1 MGTVLNHWASCR
13 APRLSL
19 HVLRCSLLLSASL
32 VLTAQAAEDLTLSIA
47 PGDTLI
53 GISQRFLQDPQRWP
67 ELKRYNRINQDR
79 RLQPGSSLRIPLKWL
94 RWSELTAEVVFVQG
108 TVLVAG
114 KPVVAGAQLKAGDS
128 FDTGASGSLTLRV
141 ADGAMVVFPP
151 NTQASLGVLR
161 EVDGTAVRATTI
173 ELQKG
178 SADTTVVPL
187 KDPASSF
194 EIRTPRVVTA
204 VRGTRFRVAAEGEA
218 SRHEVLTGAVA
229 VGEVL
234 PAAGAPGKA
243 TLNEAQGL
251 RAEAG
256 RLGAVVSL
264 LPAANV
270 SALPQRVERT
280 AQSLTVPPLAGALA
294 WRWQVATDTAFTRL
308 LQDERTTTPTW
319 LLTSLPDGD
328 YHVRVR
334 AADAQGLEGREAQV
348 PLAIRARPEP
358 PLLLSPSPGA
368 SVAGSGELAWT
379 ELTGAPLYQVQVAR
393 DVRFA
398 DLVLDRA
405 GVKGNRL
412 PMDAAWVPGTYYWR
426 VATMRPEGVKAP
438 FAEDPRGPFAD
449 GASFTLLPPSAM
461 VPPEVGEGGLK
472 LAWSG
477 PAGFSHRVQ
486 VSTDVNFATT
496 EFDQVVAGSRLELP
510 TPKSGTYF
518 VRTQVV
524 LPDGRPGTW
533 SSSQR
538 FEVPYKHPWGL
549 LLLMVLLPLL

>member
-1 MGTVLNHWASCR
+1 MR
-13 APRLSL
+13 A
-19 HVLRCSLLLSASL
+19 LRCALLLSASWAR
-32 VLTAQAAEDLTLSIA
+32 TAHAADDLTLAIA
-47 PGDTLI
+47 PDDTLI

-67 ELKRYNRINQDR
+67 ELKRYNRISQDR
-79 RLQPGSSLRIPLKWL
+79 RLQPGSSLRIPLKWV

-108 TVLVAG
+108 AVMVAG

-128 FDTGASGSLTLRV
+128 FDTGASGSLTLRL
-141 ADGAMVVFPP
+141 ADGAVVVFAP
-151 NTQASLGVLR
+151 NTQASLGLLR
-161 EVDGTAVRATTI
+161 EVSGTAVRSTAI
-173 ELQKG
+173 DLQKG
-178 SADTTVVPL
+178 SADSTVVPL

-218 SRHEVLTGAVA
+218 SRHEVLTGVVA
-229 VGEVL
+229 VGNAEVGAGVGASQ
-234 PAAGAPGKA
+234 AAGAPGKA
-243 TLNEAQGL
+243 ILNEAQGL

-256 RLGAVVSL
+256 RLGAVVPL

-270 SALPQRVERT
+270 SGLPQRIERT
-280 AQSLTVPPLAGALA
+280 AQSLTVPSLAGALA

-334 AADAQGLEGREAQV
+334 AADAQALEGREAQV
-348 PLAIRARPEP
+348 PIAIRARPEP

-368 SVAGSGELAWT
+368 SLAGAAELAWT
-379 ELTGAPLYQVQVAR
+379 ELSGAPLYQVQVAR
-393 DVRFA
+393 DARFT
-398 DLVLDRA
+398 DLVLDRT
-405 GVKGNRL
+405 GVKGSRL
-412 PMDAAWVPGTYYWR
+412 PMDNAWVPGTYYWR
-426 VATMRPEGVKAP
+426 VATMRPESVKAL
-438 FAEDPRGPFAD
+438 FAEGPRGPFAD
-449 GASFTLLPPSAM
+449 SASFTQLPPSAM
-461 VPPEVGEGGLK
+461 APPELGAGGLK

-496 EFDQVVAGSRLELP
+496 EFDQVVPGSRLELP

-524 LPDGRPGTW
+524 LPDGRAGTW

-549 LLLMVLLPLL
+549 LILMVLLPLL